1 MARWAYFRMVS
12 HSFGWQYWIH
22 CHRLY
27 RSGYFGLDSKIGKK
41 EHLTRH
47 IRRRVLCGVSVLPQH
62 YTCKKRPLR
71 NRNGLIKLNQQLTYE
86 NDLLKS
92 AGKRRYTFGT
102 FIFFRGLKPFYQIT
116 TFNLTALGTREKLF
130 YRDFSALNLSF
141 FFFSNIQLQDTIGIF
156 RFNFSLVG
164 YFR

>member
-1 MARWAYFRMVS
+1 MSRNLVDFFLKNQIWFLLMKESLMKFVIRFKVAI
-12 HSFGWQYWIH
+12 WIIGIVAFIGAVILVWIV
-22 CHRLY
+22 RLIKGKSWLIQKG
-27 RSGYFGLDSKIGKK
+27 RSGI
-41 EHLTRH
+41 
-47 IRRRVLCGVSVLPQH
+47 
-62 YTCKKRPLR
+62 
-71 NRNGLIKLNQQLTYE
+71 RNGLIKLNQQLTYE